1 MNDRPPPRHPAPFP
15 GRGVTAN
22 PAGRFERLEIEPDP
36 EEFDDPARPRTI
48 YLRDASRSA
57 TSTNQSPD
65 VPFGVSVNP
74 YRGCEHGCAYCYA
87 RPTHEYLG
95 FSAGLDFETR
105 ILVKTDAPELLRRE
119 LMRPGWRPQVVAF
132 SGVTDPYQ
140 PVERRLE
147 LTRRCLEVLAEFRN
161 PVGVITK
168 SRLVVRDADL
178 FGELARHDAVSV
190 TLSIT
195 TLDTGLA
202 RRLEPR
208 AAQPRA
214 RLAAIEALARAGVP
228 VGVNVAPVIPGL
240 TDHELPAILQAAADH
255 GAQWAGFVMLR
266 LPHGVREL
274 FSGWLETHHPDR
286 KQRVLNRV
294 REVHGG
300 RLSDPRVGSRMRG
313 QGLYAD
319 QIDQL
324 VRMARSR
331 AGLDRERRPLST
343 AQFRRPGV
351 RQRELFTR

>member
-1 MNDRPPPRHPAPFP
+1 MDDRPPPRHPAPLP
-15 GRGVTAN
+15 GRGVTSN
-22 PAGRFERLEIEPDP
+22 PTGRFERLAIEPDP
-36 EEFDDPARPRTI
+36 EELDDPARPRTI

-57 TSTNQSPD
+57 ISTNQSPD
-65 VPFGVSVNP
+65 IAFGVSVNP

-119 LMRPGWRPQVVAF
+119 LMRPGWKPQVVAF

-178 FGELARHDAVSV
+178 FGELASYDAVSV
-190 TLSIT
+190 TLSVT
-195 TLDTGLA
+195 TLDAGLA

-240 TDHELPAILQAAADH
+240 TDHELPAVLQAAADH
-255 GAQWAGFVMLR
+255 GAQWAGYIMLR

-274 FSGWLETHHPDR
+274 FSGWLETHCPDR

-294 REVHGG
+294 RDVRDG
-300 RLSDPRVGSRMRG
+300 RLNDPRFGSRMRG
-313 QGLYAD
+313 HGPYAD
-319 QIDQL
+319 QIEQL
-324 VRMARSR
+324 FRMARSR

-343 AQFRRPGV
+343 AHFRRPGK
-351 RQRELFTR
+351 RQHELFAR